1 MADSKEK
8 LFSDFSPVSTEK
20 WMEKVTADLKGA
32 DFEKKL
38 VWKTNEGFK
47 VKPFYRKEDLE
58 GLKTTDALPGEFPYL
73 RGNKKDNNEWLVR
86 QEIRVDDVKEANAKA
101 LDILN
106 KGIDSLSFHVKAKE
120 LNAAYLEMLL
130 EGICAEC
137 VELNFSTCQGHVV
150 DLANLLV
157 EYFQKKGYDLNKLH
171 GSINFDYLNKM
182 LVKGKEKG
190 SLVDTAKALIA
201 ATAALPEYRVINVNA
216 LTLNNAGAYIYQEL
230 GYALAWGNEY
240 MNQLTEAGIP
250 AATVAKKIKFNF
262 GISSNYF
269 LEIAKFRAGRM
280 LWADIVNSYLAEG
293 DCKCA
298 AQMKIHAETSSFNL
312 TVFDSYVNLLR
323 TQTEAMSA
331 ALAGVDS
338 MTVVPFDKAYE
349 TPNDFSERLARNQQ
363 LLLKE
368 ESHFDKVIDPAAGSY
383 YIENLT
389 VSIAKQAWNLF
400 LAVEDEGGF
409 YAAVKAGK
417 VQEAVNASNKARHEA
432 VAKRKEILLGT
443 NQYPNFTEL
452 AGEKRPLEAVCCCGG
467 GHHDTCEKDVPSLNF
482 DRAASEFEALRLQT
496 ETSGKR
502 PKAFMLTIGN
512 LAMRQARAQFSCNF
526 LACAGYE
533 VVDNLGFSTVEEGVE
548 AAVAAKADIVVLCS
562 SDDEYAE
569 YAVPAF
575 KALNGRAMFIV
586 AGAPACMDELKAAG
600 IENFIHVRV
609 NVLETLKEYNAKL
622 LK

>member
-8 LFSDFSPVSTEK
+8 LFSDFSPVTTEQ

-182 LVKGKEKG
+182 LAKGKEKG

-400 LAVEDEGGF
+400 LVVEDEGGF